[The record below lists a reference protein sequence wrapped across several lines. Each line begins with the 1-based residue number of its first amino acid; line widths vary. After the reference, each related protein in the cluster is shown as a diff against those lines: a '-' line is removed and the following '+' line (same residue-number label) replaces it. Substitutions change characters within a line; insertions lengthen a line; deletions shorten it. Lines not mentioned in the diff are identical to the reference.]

1 MGASLQVNGQATPQA
16 AAGEAAQDATVFDH
30 IVAFKLNEAV
40 AAAIGAYQR
49 CNGTITKSVLEDLH
63 FLSFFDFSSI

>member
-1 MGASLQVNGQATPQA
+1 MGASLIVNGQVTPQA
-16 AAGEAAQDATVFDH
+16 AAGEVGQDATVFDH
-30 IVAFKLNEAV
+30 IIAFKLNEAV

-63 FLSFFDFSSI
+63 FLSFLDFSSI